1 MESSCGLV
9 GHRTKKNLQL
19 EATSR
24 SIIIN
29 GTKALREKYGG
40 SFKGFAQ
47 AAKRVRNLKVEWRK
61 KQEEVAEVKLT
72 KKQTKNL
79 KIDGRVMKQL
89 KELKRVGG
97 PFTDVYSIDNYLADE
112 SLPMKERKSRMKME
126 IQYARDTSLSIPRNN
141 PVFRIRKQKSARKKA
156 QELSA
161 FEFGENLKSLITK
174 KNAAMG
180 KEVTIEDFISTLDSM

>member
-1 MESSCGLV
+1 M
-9 GHRTKKNLQL
+9 
-19 EATSR
+19 
-24 SIIIN
+24 
-29 GTKALREKYGG
+29 REKYGG

-89 KELKRVGG
+89 KELKKVGS
-97 PFTDVYSIDNYLADE
+97 PFTDVYSIDSYLADE
-112 SLPMKERKSRMKME
+112 SLLMKERKSRMKME
-126 IQYARDTSLSIPRNN
+126 IQYARDTSLSIPRKN